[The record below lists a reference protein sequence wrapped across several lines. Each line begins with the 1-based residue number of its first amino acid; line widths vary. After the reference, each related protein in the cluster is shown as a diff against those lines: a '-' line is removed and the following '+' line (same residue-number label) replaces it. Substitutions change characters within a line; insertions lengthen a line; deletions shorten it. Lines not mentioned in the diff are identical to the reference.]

1 MLILNLC
8 EPSVTPHSHDKE
20 HRLAVD
26 GVTVSTTWQP
36 SPQTWPIPEGDSATT
51 FLLMTGMVQS
61 TEHTITV
68 TEATADKS
76 TRAQTET
83 VIVY

>member
-1 MLILNLC
+1 MLIPNLC
-8 EPSVTPHSHDKE
+8 EPSVTSYGHDKE

-61 TEHTITV
+61 TV